1 MNMRPYPFFMLLLL
15 LLANSTCF
23 AQSVYRFH
31 YQLPGNNPCDAFL
44 LRYEDGSGVVRI
56 RSDQAGSNAP
66 LLAEADMN
74 EFFVTDSITGIT
86 DTSTL
91 FLRPGKLRWITIAQN
106 TALTAP
112 VFAFKYIPSTGFYDP
127 FVVTGGAL
135 SVKDATP
142 LQGGLVDRI
151 NLTKPLVSAF
161 YTEDEEFYVNLFKT
175 GSRGLSE
182 AEKNIRLFL
191 VIVTDTMDASVGTYC
206 SHDLYR
212 MKETFKNL
220 TDYLGI
226 KFIPQVIAGP
236 DYSKANT
243 EKAIANL
250 NPAPADIVVFYYSG
264 HGFRLADKHQFP
276 FIKLKTLHKDRQD
289 VLNNSLNIE
298 DVFTTLRKKNAR
310 LTLVLSDCCN
320 SDIETVNIKGT
331 PPGKTKSS
339 GVDWSEDNIRNL
351 FLNRAR
357 FSVLATAADNGQS
370 AAGND
375 NFGGFFSYFFKTSL
389 ENHCS
394 KLKNSP
400 NWFLVMQQA
409 GLQTT
414 NKALNT
420 YCDKPYIEANVCRQN
435 PLYKVIPEQ

>member
-1 MNMRPYPFFMLLLL
+1 MSQPRFLSLLFLCSLL
-15 LLANSTCF
+15 SF
-23 AQSVYRFH
+23 VSSGQSVYRFH
-31 YQLPGNNPCDAFL
+31 YQLPGTTPCDAFL
-44 LRYEDGSGVVRI
+44 LRYEDGSGVLRI
-56 RSDQAGSNAP
+56 RADQPGGTSP

-74 EFFVTDSITGIT
+74 EFFVTDSVTGIT
-86 DTSTL
+86 DTSLL
-91 FLRPGKLRWITIAQN
+91 FLRPGKLRWITMTQN
-106 TALTAP
+106 NALTPP
-112 VFAFKYIPSTGFYDP
+112 VFAFKYSPSTGFFEP
-127 FVVTGGAL
+127 FAVTGGAV
-135 SVKDATP
+135 SMQDATT
-142 LQGGLVDRI
+142 LEGGLVDRV

-161 YTEDEEFYVNLFKT
+161 YTEDEEFYINLFKT

-191 VIVTDTMDASVGTYC
+191 VVVADTMDASVGRYC

-212 MKETFKNL
+212 MKETFNNL
-220 TDYLGI
+220 ADYLGI
-226 KFIPQVIAGP
+226 KFYPLVIAGP
-236 DYSKANT
+236 AYSKANT

-250 NPAPADIVVFYYSG
+250 KPAPADIVVFYYSG

-298 DVFTTLRKKNAR
+298 DVFSTLRKKNAR

-351 FLNRAR
+351 FLNKTR
-357 FSVLATAADNGQS
+357 FSILATAADNGQR

-420 YCDKPYIEANVCRQN
+420 YCDKPYIDANVCRQN
-435 PLYKVIPEQ
+435 PLYRVIPEE

>member
-1 MNMRPYPFFMLLLL
+1 MHQFRFLCLLVLFFWMGLD
-15 LLANSTCF
+15 SSG
-23 AQSVYRFH
+23 QSVYRFH
-31 YQLPGNNPCDAFL
+31 YEVPGAGPCDAFL
-44 LRYEDGSGVVRI
+44 LRYEDGSGLVRI
-56 RSDQAGSNAP
+56 RSDQAGAQAP
-66 LLAEADMN
+66 MLAEADMN
-74 EFFVTDSITGIT
+74 EFFVTDSISGIT
-86 DTSTL
+86 DTSIL
-91 FLRPGKLRWITIAQN
+91 FLRPGKLRWITMTQN
-106 TALTAP
+106 NALTPP
-112 VFAFKYIPSTGFYDP
+112 VFAFKYSSSTGFYDP
-127 FVVTGGAL
+127 FAVTSGAL
-135 SVKDATP
+135 STKEATP
-142 LQGGLVDRI
+142 LQGGLVERI
-151 NLTKPLVSAF
+151 DLSKQLVSAF
-161 YTEDEEFYVNLFKT
+161 YTEDEDFYVNLFKT
-175 GSRGLSE
+175 GSRGLTE
-182 AEKNIRLFL
+182 TEKNIRLFL
-191 VIVTDTMDASVGTYC
+191 VLVADTMDASVGSYC

-212 MKETFKNL
+212 IKETFKNL

-226 KFIPQVIAGP
+226 KFYPQVIAGP

-250 NPAPADIVVFYYSG
+250 RPAPADIVIFYYSG

-298 DVFTTLRKKNAR
+298 DVFTSLRKKNAR

-351 FLNRAR
+351 FLNKAR
-357 FSVLATAADNGQS
+357 FSILATAADNGQR

-375 NFGGFFSYFFKTSL
+375 NFGGFFSYFFKASL

-400 NWFLVMQQA
+400 NWFVVMQQA

-420 YCDKPYIEANVCRQN
+420 YCDKPYIDANVCRQN
-435 PLYKVIPEQ
+435 PLYRVIPEQ